1 MPFEVFISY
10 AHKDRALRD
19 ELATHLSSL
28 RNQGI
33 ISDQPAQDL
42 R

>member
-1 MPFEVFISY
+1 MPFEVCISY
-10 AHKDRALRD
+10 AHTERTLHD
-19 ELATHLSSL
+19 ELATDLSSL
-28 RNQGI
+28 SNQGI